1 MITVTENALI
11 KLNIN
16 AVSPLG
22 AVQNV
27 REFMCDGALE
37 PQAGRGAGLV
47 NALLGTNLQRSDII
61 NVVDE
66 RLELDCEL
74 MVAQGVTEMVVKN
87 VGQPLD
93 EAEVLANAKARVARL
108 MSAPQHQWMFAKPE
122 PTEVSGEMQTVA
134 AGIEL
139 KVAVKADG
147 SIKKG
152 GKELLAVELYKQ
164 YNESLNGAPYENQA
178 FIAIL
183 VKQLGMTKAGAT
195 TYNYNMKK
203 KFGGQIDAK
212 KAK

>member
-1 MITVTENALI
+1 MITVTEKALLSL
-11 KLNIN
+11 KIN
-16 AVSPLG
+16 AASPLG
-22 AVQNV
+22 AVQDV
-27 REFMCDGALE
+27 RAFMCDGAAGM
-37 PQAGRGAGLV
+37 QAGRGAGLV
-47 NALLGTNLQRSDII
+47 NALLGTSLQVSDII
-61 NVVDE
+61 NPVDE
-66 RLELDCEL
+66 DLQLDCEL
-74 MVAQGVTEMVVKN
+74 MVAQGVAETVVKN
-87 VGQPLD
+87 IGQPLD

-108 MSAPQHQWMFAKPE
+108 MSAPQHKWMFAKPE

-164 YNESLNGAPYENQA
+164 YTDSLNGAPYENQA

-183 VKQLGMTKAGAT
+183 VKQLGMSKAGAT

-203 KFGGQIDAK
+203 KFGGQIEPK